1 MVVIWRDLWLVACDL
16 CKFMCIHILDI
27 SNYIR
32 CTGERSGDFLDLV
45 PLMNKISSFIV
56 PQVSYDQVRWL
67 IFIFAGFSQSYFAG
81 LWQREPE
88 SFTHDCEFCQAGR
101 SMLKALAG
109 FHLKDSLSVHMSVGF
124 SSVFQISLNSSSI
137 LLPCD
142 GETCEPVNSTS
153 DCLRNMFRRELSVNS
168 SHKDAGWICVWYL
181 ISSCCT
187 ILVCSSAFQIFTFLL
202 GR

>member
-1 MVVIWRDLWLVACDL
+1 MI
-16 CKFMCIHILDI
+16 
-27 SNYIR
+27 
-32 CTGERSGDFLDLV
+32 RSGDSY
-45 PLMNKISSFIV
+45 SSLLASLSPIL
-56 PQVSYDQVRWL
+56 Q
-67 IFIFAGFSQSYFAG
+67 GCG
-81 LWQREPE
+81 REPE

-153 DCLRNMFRRELSVNS
+153 DCLRNVFRRELSVNS
-168 SHKDAGWICVWYL
+168 SHKDAG
-181 ISSCCT
+181 
-187 ILVCSSAFQIFTFLL
+187 
-202 GR
+202 